1 MKRQH
6 VALPGLKS
14 LAAAILVARV
24 AEGAKTYCANQDNVV
39 VTDANCD
46 GTKPADT
53 FFMFFS
59 EEDSIALGSAVDP
72 LKTDLYDSADPVE
85 RQNARFPFEVDEAK
99 FETRDMEPGGFGR
112 RACGGNGGGRVGGGY
127 IGRPIGGGYY
137 GG

>member
-24 AEGAKTYCANQDNVV
+24 AEGAKTYCADQNNVV
-39 VTDANCD
+39 VADANCD

-59 EEDSIALGSAVDP
+59 EEDSIPVGSAVDP
-72 LKTDLYDSADPVE
+72 LKTDLYDSTDPIE

-112 RACGGNGGGRVGGGY
+112 RACGGSGGGRVGGGY